1 MKSTLK
7 REVDEETAKIEED
20 LEEKEELLEDFKR
33 LKLLD
38 KDNDVVHDIVLVRR
52 NESIVEVSP
61 AITAAKPW
69 SSSVKLNQVAKKQ
82 QQQKKTLK
90 RIEDLTKEKL
100 KAALRKRRIKGFP
113 LMNKDELMK
122 RSKKEIKS

>member
-61 AITAAKPW
+61 AITAAKP
-69 SSSVKLNQVAKKQ
+69 
-82 QQQKKTLK
+82 
-90 RIEDLTKEKL
+90 
-100 KAALRKRRIKGFP
+100 
-113 LMNKDELMK
+113 
-122 RSKKEIKS
+122 